1 LSDPTSP
8 DLDLNPSDS
17 SPPPR
22 FHIPADYYAAP
33 TADIRPLFPR
43 GVKLGCGVASAVLL
57 LIIFAAG
64 AVVAHRGIGKLMD
77 PLLGMMSDEI
87 SSMYAKDVTPPQRN
101 ALAGEITALR
111 EGIRN
116 GRVPVARLDPIMT
129 SLREA
134 IRDQRLTQ
142 VETEKLTKEI
152 HAVNAAPPPASKKQ
166 K

>member
-1 LSDPTSP
+1 MSDPTSP

-116 GRVPVARLDPIMT
+116 GRVQIDPRPNPPGTLVEPAYLENVTMR
-129 SLREA
+129 SHDPQP
-134 IRDQRLTQ
+134 IR
-142 VETEKLTKEI
+142 
-152 HAVNAAPPPASKKQ
+152 P
-166 K
+166 

>member
-1 LSDPTSP
+1 LSDPTPP
-8 DLDLNPSDS
+8 DLNLNPFAS

-22 FHIPADYYAAP
+22 FRVPADYYAAP
-33 TADIRPLFPR
+33 TLEVRPVFPR
-43 GVKLGCGVASAVLL
+43 GVKIGCGVASAALL

-64 AVVAHRGIGKLMD
+64 AIVAHRGIGKLMD

-87 SSMYAKDVTPPQRN
+87 GSMYAKDVTPPQRK
-101 ALAGEITALR
+101 ALAGEITTLR
-111 EGIRN
+111 EGIRS
-116 GRVPVARLDPIMT
+116 GRVPVAKLDPIMS

-142 VETEKLTKEI
+142 AETEKLRKEI
-152 HAVNAAPPPASKKQ
+152 HAVNTAPTPASKKR